1 MSVQKTRYDA
11 ACTQLLL
18 LKEEKKKKKIWT
30 RNWILRRCDLGLHQS
45 LLSELRTEDPRQLG
59 NFFKMTAED
68 FDYLLELVGPSI
80 TKRDTKM
87 RCAITASERLCLT
100 LRFLATGKNILYNIK
115 IYLFGY
121 DSSSHL
127 DL

>member
-1 MSVQKTRYDA
+1 MRRY
-11 ACTQLLL
+11 
-18 LKEEKKKKKIWT
+18 
-30 RNWILRRCDLGLHQS
+30 DLGLHQS
-45 LLSELRTEDPRQLG
+45 LLSELRTEDPRQLD
-59 NFFKMTAED
+59 NFLKMTAED

-80 TKRDTKM
+80 TKRDTKCVVLLQ
-87 RCAITASERLCLT
+87 RCERLCLT

-121 DSSSHL
+121 DYSSHL